1 VKPSNPDST
10 TLQRRNHPIPPLPR
24 ILFLLFGGIDV
35 ELDLKKEI
43 SWIMGFFDFME
54 RAAVAPRQFS
64 TNVTQN
70 SFNDFDFP
78 PPVSISSFGCP

>member
-1 VKPSNPDST
+1 
-10 TLQRRNHPIPPLPR
+10 
-24 ILFLLFGGIDV
+24 
-35 ELDLKKEI
+35 
-43 SWIMGFFDFME
+43 MGFFDFME

-78 PPVSISSFGCP
+78 PPVSILRPVALQIHSHGSGSISHHASYFVKVAY